1 MKWLLDTNVLSETRR
16 PRPDLNVT
24 TFLTAHPLA
33 DFYIS
38 SVTVAEIRFGIVT
51 ATDTV
56 RKAQLEEARGISSF
70 STLSPFRSIAGKGA
84 ALADAS
90 LTVSCSLPSRT

>member
-24 TFLTAHPLA
+24 TFLTPHPLA

-38 SVTVAEIRFGIVT
+38 SVTVAAIRFGIVT

-56 RKAQLEEARGISSF
+56 REAQLEALLKHDVRRTFQGRVLEISEDIM
-70 STLSPFRSIAGKGA
+70 L
-84 ALADAS
+84 
-90 LTVSCSLPSRT
+90 C